1 MITIPLYV
9 HNCAHRAWDNYYLY
23 IGPGIIIH
31 NFMDRAWVLCWVV
44 HNLIHRAGTLII
56 ISWLVRKSECWHAQ
70 VHSMFNSI
78 NWPRNLCIQ
87 IDIIFNE
94 VFFIWD
100 FLEAIFKKVPKTHR
114 MLLSNFLSS
123 LGSFA
128 KTFPKKSKMQH
139 ILEYNIYLVK

>member
-1 MITIPLYV
+1 MIIIPLYV
-9 HNCAHRAWDNYYLY
+9 HNCMHRAWDNYYLY

-56 ISWLVRKSECWHAQ
+56 ISWLVRQSECWHAQ

-78 NWPRNLCIQ
+78 NWPRNLFIQ
-87 IDIIFNE
+87 IDIIFHE
-94 VFFIWD
+94 V
-100 FLEAIFKKVPKTHR
+100 PNTHR
-114 MLLSNFLSS
+114 MLFSNFLSS
-123 LGSFA
+123 LGSFI

-139 ILEYNIYLVK
+139 ILEYHIYLVK